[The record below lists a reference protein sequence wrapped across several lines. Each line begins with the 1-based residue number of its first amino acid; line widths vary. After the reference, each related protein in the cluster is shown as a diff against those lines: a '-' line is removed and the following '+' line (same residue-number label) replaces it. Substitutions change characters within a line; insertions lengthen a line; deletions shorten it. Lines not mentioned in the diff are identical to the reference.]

1 MIGALL
7 ITVSAAAAAP
17 PQEQRPIFNCPEAA
31 RADAAAYRL
40 ADLPQEI
47 REDLMKWTGNEITDE
62 NIPLLRTD
70 SFTDGGKGYAK
81 VRFAQALRFRD
92 RWFVQSEMA
101 LVAGV
106 RTITYYRTPNGRFER
121 FPTQYFGGPACA
133 TIRAALDGV
142 VTPGGF

>member
-1 MIGALL
+1 M
-7 ITVSAAAAAP
+7 
-17 PQEQRPIFNCPEAA
+17 R
-31 RADAAAYRL
+31 
-40 ADLPQEI
+40 
-47 REDLMKWTGNEITDE
+47 WTGNEITDE

-70 SFTDGGKGYAK
+70 APTEAEKNYAT

-92 RWFVQSEMA
+92 TWYVQSEVA
-101 LVAGV
+101 LFAGV

-121 FPTQYFGGPACA
+121 FRSQYFGGPACA

>member
-1 MIGALL
+1 MIGAWLILL
-7 ITVSAAAAAP
+7 SAAAAAP
-17 PQEQRPIFNCPEAA
+17 QDQRPVFRCPEAA

-47 REDLMKWTGNEITDE
+47 REDLMRWTRNEITDE

-70 SFTDGGKGYAK
+70 APTEVEKGYAT

-92 RWFVQSEMA
+92 TWYVQSEVA
-101 LVAGV
+101 LSAGV
-106 RTITYYRTPNGRFER
+106 RSMTYYKTPNGRFER
-121 FPTQYFGGPACA
+121 FRSQHFGGPACA

-142 VTPGGF
+142 YTPGGF